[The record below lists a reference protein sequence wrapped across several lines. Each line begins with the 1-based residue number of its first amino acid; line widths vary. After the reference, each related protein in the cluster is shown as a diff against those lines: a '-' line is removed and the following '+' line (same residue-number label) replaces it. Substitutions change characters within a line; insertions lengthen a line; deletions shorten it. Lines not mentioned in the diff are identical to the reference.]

1 MFGLSKSEL
10 SLDWVEA
17 AGLLLSLL
25 EGSEQKDKILV
36 IQRHQCGTNQALSNV
51 KVKAKLGKLGEC
63 LSRVSG

>member
-10 SLDWVEA
+10 SLGWVEA